1 MTISIHGVEV
11 FAYRA
16 PIDIPVM
23 TSFGTMYDR
32 PAVIIRLRDAD
43 GHIGWGEIW
52 CNYPTCGA
60 EHRARLVETV
70 FAPLL
75 LKMDLNH
82 PEDIYNY
89 LTNATHTLAIQT
101 AEIGPIAQV
110 ISGIDI
116 AIWDIFAR
124 RNNKPLY
131 EVLGGKINSIPVY
144 ASGINSSDAEKT
156 INLARGEGFN
166 AFKVKVGFGHDED
179 IETINNAYVVMSK
192 TEKLMVDAN
201 QAWTFEEAA
210 DFLNRVESIPLEWLE
225 EPIQADRPDS
235 EWQELC
241 NLTTI
246 PIAAGENIR
255 GFDNFN
261 NRIKNKTLGVI
272 QPDICKWGGISG
284 NLKIVR
290 AILGNGIRY
299 CPHFLGGGI
308 GLIASAHLL
317 AAVGG
322 DGMLEV
328 DFNINPLRE
337 GLAIPFPTLEDSKLS
352 LHTGPGLGVT
362 PNQFE
367 LNKYLVYE
375 AEVTS

>member
-1 MTISIHGVEV
+1 MTISIHGVDV
-11 FAYRA
+11 FACRA
-16 PIDIPVM
+16 PIDFPVI

-60 EHRARLVETV
+60 EHRAKLVETV

-131 EVLGGKINSIPVY
+131 EVLGGKINTIPVY

-156 INLARGEGFN
+156 INLARGKGFN

-179 IETINNAYVVMSK
+179 IETINNAYVMMSK

-261 NRIKNKTLGVI
+261 NRIRNKTLGVI

-375 AEVTS
+375 AEIIN

>member
-1 MTISIHGVEV
+1 MTISIHGVDV
-11 FAYRA
+11 FACRA
-16 PIDIPVM
+16 PIDFPVI

-131 EVLGGKINSIPVY
+131 EVLGGKINTIPVY

-156 INLARGEGFN
+156 INLARGKGFN

-179 IETINNAYVVMSK
+179 IETINKAYVVMSK

-241 NLTTI
+241 NLTTV

-272 QPDICKWGGISG
+272 QP
-284 NLKIVR
+284 
-290 AILGNGIRY
+290 
-299 CPHFLGGGI
+299 
-308 GLIASAHLL
+308 
-317 AAVGG
+317 
-322 DGMLEV
+322 
-328 DFNINPLRE
+328 
-337 GLAIPFPTLEDSKLS
+337 
-352 LHTGPGLGVT
+352 
-362 PNQFE
+362 
-367 LNKYLVYE
+367 
-375 AEVTS
+375 

>member
-1 MTISIHGVEV
+1 MTISIHGVDV
-11 FAYRA
+11 FACRA
-16 PIDIPVM
+16 PIDIPVI

-375 AEVTS
+375 AEIIN

>member
-1 MTISIHGVEV
+1 MTISIHGVDV

-131 EVLGGKINSIPVY
+131 EVLGGKINTIPVY

-156 INLARGEGFN
+156 INLARGKGFN

-179 IETINNAYVVMSK
+179 IETINNAYVMMSK

-201 QAWTFEEAA
+201 QAWTFEEAV
-210 DFLNRVESIPLEWLE
+210 DFLNRAESIPLEWLE

-261 NRIKNKTLGVI
+261 NRIRNKTLGVI

-337 GLAIPFPTLEDSKLS
+337 GLAIPFPTLEASKLS

-375 AEVTS
+375 AEIIN